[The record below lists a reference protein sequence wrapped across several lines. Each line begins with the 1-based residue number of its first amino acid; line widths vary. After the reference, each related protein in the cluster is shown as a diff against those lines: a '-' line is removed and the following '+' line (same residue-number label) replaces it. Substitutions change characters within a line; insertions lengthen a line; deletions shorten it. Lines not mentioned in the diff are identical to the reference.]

1 MQKSLV
7 TGALLAA
14 LLITGC
20 SATPAAAPGPAGPQ
34 GQPGEQGMAGRDSDR
49 DRDKDRDHSADRD
62 RDHQPNAAP
71 CPAGEHLFTDKDGR
85 AVCARD

>member
-7 TGALLAA
+7 TSGLLAA
-14 LLITGC
+14 LLIAGC

-34 GQPGEQGMAGRDSDR
+34 GQPGEQGTAGRDSDR
-49 DRDKDRDHSADRD
+49 DRDRDRDKD

-85 AVCARD
+85 AICARD